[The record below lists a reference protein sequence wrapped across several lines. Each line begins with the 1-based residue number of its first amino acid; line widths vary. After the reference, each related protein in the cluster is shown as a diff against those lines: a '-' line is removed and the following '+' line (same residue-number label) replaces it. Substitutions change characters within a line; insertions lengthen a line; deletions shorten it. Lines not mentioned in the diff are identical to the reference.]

1 LWEADAKPADR
12 RSKVQTAVLIVQ
24 TAVLIVQTAVLIAQT
39 AVLSEL
45 CIAQPQ
51 VLSRL
56 LNDFNTTSF

>member
-1 LWEADAKPADR
+1 DAKPADR

-39 AVLSEL
+39 ALVSEL
-45 CIAQPQ
+45 YPAMRK